1 MQVDT
6 TTGMNGYPRDVR
18 VAYTADTMAEL
29 RTMKENFERDGY
41 DVAVVQLHR
50 RDGWALWERSSDYNL
65 DDDRWTA
72 TDPDSFSLRLVNGDN
87 LLEEAFKLIV
97 TDVSEIRGAGDLLSY
112 AERVRDLADQLPD
125 PSDLLDGEEYAVT
138 LSDNL
143 DVRYYVRTGQNGYVY
158 DTHHYRSAL
167 LIEKREEEEEESED

>member
-6 TTGMNGYPRDVR
+6 TTGLNGYPRDVR

-29 RTMKENFERDGY
+29 RTMKESFEHDGY

-50 RDGWALWERSSDYNL
+50 RDGWALWERSGDHNL
-65 DDDRWTA
+65 DDDRWIA
-72 TDPDSFSLRLVNGDN
+72 TDRESFSLRLINGDD
-87 LLEEAFKLIV
+87 LHEEAFRLIV
-97 TDVSEIRGAGDLLSY
+97 TDVSEIRGADDLLSY
-112 AERVRDLADQLPD
+112 ADRVRQLADALPD

-158 DTHHYRSAL
+158 DTHHYCSAL
-167 LIEKREEEEEESED
+167 LIEKRDEEGED

>member
-6 TTGMNGYPRDVR
+6 TTGINGYPRDVR

-29 RTMKENFERDGY
+29 RAMKANFERDGY
-41 DVAVVQLHR
+41 DVAVVELHR
-50 RDGWALWERSSDYNL
+50 RDGWALWERSSDHNL

-72 TDPDSFSLRLVNGDN
+72 TDPEGFSLRLVNGSD
-87 LLEEAFKLIV
+87 LLEEAFELIV
-97 TDVSEIRGAGDLLSY
+97 TDVSEIQSADDLLSY
-112 AERVRDLADQLPD
+112 VDRVRQLADQLPD

-158 DTHHYRSAL
+158 DTHHYCSAL
-167 LIEKREEEEEESED
+167 LIEKREEESED